1 MSKIINLINNDIFQI
16 KIIKT
21 IECNDDFFTIKN
33 LNPSIQS
40 ASKVYVSV
48 NNSKEKSNKTKKIK
62 NKVFFILPLFLGD
75 LKKKLHPNKKVN
87 ITNAMYYHN
96 NGQLPIIPYDSK
108 KNSMTEKEKIKYVKK
123 MSRKLYGIRKTKIH
137 QIILYNEMY
146 ILIMKDM
153 NNKDVDISRNIYP
166 KNIFNWEK
174 YNLHKS
180 KYILLDNVIKS
191 IYNHWKQC

>member
-1 MSKIINLINNDIFQI
+1 MSKIINLINNESFQI

-21 IECNDDFFTIKN
+21 IECDEDFFIIKN
-33 LNPSIQS
+33 LNPNSNSNSNIS
-40 ASKVYVSV
+40 SLTNGTKV
-48 NNSKEKSNKTKKIK
+48 KINKTKKIK
-62 NKVFFILPLFLGD
+62 NKKSFILPLFLGNI
-75 LKKKLHPNKKVN
+75 KNKLHPNKKVN

-96 NGQLPIIPYDSK
+96 DGQLPPIPYNSQ
-108 KNSMTEKEKIKYVKK
+108 KNSMPEKGKIKYVKK

-153 NNKDVDISRNIYP
+153 NNKSIDISRNTNP
-166 KNIFNWEK
+166 KNIFNWGK

-180 KYILLDNVIKS
+180 KHILLDSVIKS
-191 IYNHWKQC
+191 IYNRWKRG